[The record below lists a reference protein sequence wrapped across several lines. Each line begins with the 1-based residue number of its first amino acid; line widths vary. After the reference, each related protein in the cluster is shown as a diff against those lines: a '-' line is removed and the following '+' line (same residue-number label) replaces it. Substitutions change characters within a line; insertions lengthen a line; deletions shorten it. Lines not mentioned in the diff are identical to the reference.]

1 MILPDVNVLVYGFRR
16 EYAEHEG
23 YRAWLHD
30 VLSGSEDLAL
40 ADPVLTGFIRIVTH
54 PRIFESPA
62 SVTEALGFTDA
73 LRASR
78 VARPVSSSPAVWAQ
92 LSDLASSDRM
102 LRGNLVP
109 DAFLAAIAVATGA
122 RVATADAG
130 FGRFPQVA
138 WFDPLHG

>member
-16 EYAEHEG
+16 EYAEHER
-23 YRAWLHD
+23 YRTWLHS

-54 PRIFESPA
+54 PRIFEAPA

-73 LRASR
+73 LRSSP
-78 VARPVSSSPAVWAQ
+78 VARPVSSAPAVWSQ
-92 LSDLASSDRM
+92 LRDFASSDRM

-109 DAFLAAIAVATGA
+109 DAFIAAVARATGA
-122 RVATADAG
+122 RVATSDAG
-130 FGRFPQVA
+130 FARFPQVS
-138 WFDPLHG
+138 WFDPLHE